1 MGKNQ
6 FKIEK
11 FNHICSVGD
20 SADIPVNEL
29 DGLSPIG
36 TAYFDDSTYMN
47 FVGVFGASDNYM
59 LRASAHLYMESART
73 VTATIQ
79 SDDGS
84 KWILN
89 GTTLGSTN
97 YHGGTKTITFN
108 FVAGDNYITG
118 LYSEISGGDVFLLCP
133 EVQFSTIGRLS
144 SEEFV
149 SDLRKN
155 LNAILTEKEEKIIP
169 ENIKSGVTIFDVTGT
184 YNGETT
190 E

>member
-11 FNHICSVGD
+11 FNHVCSVGE
-20 SADIPVNEL
+20 SPDIPINEL

-47 FVGVFGASDNYM
+47 FIGAFGASDNYM

-73 VTATIQ
+73 VTATMR

-118 LYSEISGGDVFLLCP
+118 LYSEISGGDEFLLCP
-133 EVQFSTIGRLS
+133 
-144 SEEFV
+144 
-149 SDLRKN
+149 
-155 LNAILTEKEEKIIP
+155 
-169 ENIKSGVTIFDVTGT
+169 IK
-184 YNGETT
+184 
-190 E
+190 